1 MNEHLYD
8 ENDLIVTGMNGE
20 TIGELNEGCR
30 TYGAGNRSD
39 SKERGRNQDRRD
51 RVKPRRF
58 SVNGRMSIGSR

>member
-1 MNEHLYD
+1 MNEHLYAD
-8 ENDLIVTGMNGE
+8 GDLIITDMNGE
-20 TIGELNEGCR
+20 TIGELNEESR

-51 RVKPRRF
+51 RVKLRRF